1 LPLKFW
7 KEDKHDPMLR
17 YFPTVETHSDARYVQ
32 MEVYR
37 RKFLIYVATLYFVN
51 VIGMLISLATGT
63 NQSMET

>member
-1 LPLKFW
+1 
-7 KEDKHDPMLR
+7 MLR